1 MADEST
7 LLTGGK
13 RSSRLGVLRVLCN
26 EDKQLWFHPHELL
39 ETLGFGRANLAR
51 TLKRWAKTHGFGGDE
66 EQPFASARLE
76 SIKVGDKTLLCL
88 NKSGMHAILILLYDK
103 PAALAVVTNRT
114 VSKVAR
120 QLLSVDLGAEEEEE
134 DDEEEEEAAAATEEE
149 SSAASSSSEEEAD
162 AAGLERVSFRSQRPS
177 PPDCEALGE
186 LALYLRMVL
195 ERLLRRLRTE
205 SKLKE
210 DSPSALVADTARRYL
225 TVQQFWNICIEV
237 APAIEGLKAPQGTR
251 KRRLVEVGVSGGL
264 FLQLFRMRTGLLR
277 AADLRRAMRL
287 GRTSLEQEL
296 SLISRKHVGTP
307 SDMAQYALSHAASK
321 SVIEMLSQGTG
332 SLTSYSNA
340 IEKQSW
346 NAIQAVTSFF
356 EHQTELSSTE
366 VYVYAGDNY
375 YVSVTCVPSI

>member
-1 MADEST
+1 VPRLGARTRRCTRCANHTLQEQLGAARRRERRREMDRAACLGRVPSSARLLPHRPSSHSAPHFAGVSLTHLRPGCAQMADEST

-162 AAGLERVSFRSQRPS
+162 AAGLERVSF
-177 PPDCEALGE
+177 
-186 LALYLRMVL
+186 
-195 ERLLRRLRTE
+195 
-205 SKLKE
+205 
-210 DSPSALVADTARRYL
+210 SAPARL
-225 TVQQFWNICIEV
+225 TV
-237 APAIEGLKAPQGTR
+237 
-251 KRRLVEVGVSGGL
+251 RRWE
-264 FLQLFRMRTGLLR
+264 
-277 AADLRRAMRL
+277 
-287 GRTSLEQEL
+287 SL
-296 SLISRKHVGTP
+296 P
-307 SDMAQYALSHAASK
+307 S
-321 SVIEMLSQGTG
+321 
-332 SLTSYSNA
+332 
-340 IEKQSW
+340 
-346 NAIQAVTSFF
+346 
-356 EHQTELSSTE
+356 
-366 VYVYAGDNY
+366 
-375 YVSVTCVPSI
+375 TCGWC